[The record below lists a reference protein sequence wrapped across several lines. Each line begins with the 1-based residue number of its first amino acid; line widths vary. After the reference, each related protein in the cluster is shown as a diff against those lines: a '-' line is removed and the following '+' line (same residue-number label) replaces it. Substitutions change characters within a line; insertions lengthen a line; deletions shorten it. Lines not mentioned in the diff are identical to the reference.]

1 MNRIIKF
8 RFWDKENS
16 KILLW
21 KDLFNDNKYSE
32 LFYATDIVKWKW
44 DLVVMQYIGLKDK
57 NWVEIYESDV
67 VELYQ
72 KAHGYIKTKIVFKNW
87 WFELRALD
95 SNRIWMFWDIIT
107 QNEISMEIIGNI
119 YSNPELINNQ

>member
-1 MNRIIKF
+1 MREIKF
-8 RFWDKENS
+8 RAWDKKINVMFKNWEFIGDFFTNTNFQ
-16 KILLW
+16 KTNNILL
-21 KDLFNDNKYSE
+21 
-32 LFYATDIVKWKW
+32 
-44 DLVVMQYIGLKDK
+44 QYTGLKDR
-57 NWVEIYESDV
+57 NWVEIYEGDV